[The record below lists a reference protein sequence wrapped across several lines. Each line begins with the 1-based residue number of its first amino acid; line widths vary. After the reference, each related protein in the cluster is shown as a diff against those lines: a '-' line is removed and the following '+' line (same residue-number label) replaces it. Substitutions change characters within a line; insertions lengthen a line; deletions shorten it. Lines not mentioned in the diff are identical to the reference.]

1 MLDPNIMAEH
11 LTYEAV
17 WPPFPAYKDRLHYKI
32 KVLVSD
38 SHERGYR
45 LHPWIYIMVRG
56 YSANQRWDTGIDWE
70 FEIDNATRKI
80 PEFKRWPPK
89 VREAIIRGI
98 RLCLQMPFIELSNIK
113 KKLI

>member
-1 MLDPNIMAEH
+1 MINKDIMAEH

-17 WPPFPAYKDRLHYKI
+17 WPPYPAHEDRIHYKV

-45 LHPWIYIMVRG
+45 MNPWIYITVSG
-56 YSANQRWDTGIDWE
+56 YSANKGWHDDIDWE
-70 FEIDNATRKI
+70 FEIYEDTRRM

-98 RLCLQMPFIELSNIK
+98 ELCLQMPFIDLLNIRE
-113 KKLI
+113 